1 MESVVDRKVHDDD
14 EIFERDE
21 EVGQDNKSEG
31 TEMVNAYNQI
41 DIDQIYLKVQTHDPK
56 FDKEGESGQTYKERI
71 FYFKLAK
78 NL

>member
-1 MESVVDRKVHDDD
+1 
-14 EIFERDE
+14 
-21 EVGQDNKSEG
+21 
-31 TEMVNAYNQI
+31 MVNAYNQI

-71 FYFKLAK
+71 YYFKLAK